1 MSKITKEGKIV
12 LFITLLLTAF
22 GVYMVYSASR
32 VWALAKYNDSFYF
45 LKRQLIFA
53 LIGIAIMII
62 LINFPID
69 KLFEKSNLLLL
80 ISFVFL
86 IIVLIPGIGIL
97 RNGSRSWIGV
107 GTLVFQPSEIFKIT
121 AIIFVSK
128 YLAKYYN
135 KTKRFFKTIVPLMIP
150 SLIGF
155 LLILIQPDFGTGIVL
170 LSAIVIMTII
180 SKAHFK
186 NYLYLGGLGLIAFA
200 ILIITKPYRIQR
212 ITAFIDPF
220 EDPLGSGFQ
229 IIQSLYAIGPG
240 GILGLGIDSSIQKH
254 FFLPEPQTDFIFAI
268 VCEEFG
274 FIGAIILIILFGYL
288 LYYGLRIAY
297 LSKRLD
303 LCFLSVGIISLIGVQ
318 IIINL
323 GVVVGLL
330 PVTGIT
336 LPFIS
341 YGGTSLIIVL
351 SCIGLLVN
359 ASRKEYLV

>member
-121 AIIFVSK
+121 AIIFSN
-128 YLAKYYN
+128 L
-135 KTKRFFKTIVPLMIP
+135 FFSMCSSFSSCGTLIP
-150 SLIGF
+150 RILDLLVYSCRIPRTWSGIFVFFLSIGWF
-155 LLILIQPDFGTGIVL
+155 LLIIYRWCFPLWILSWYRLHQLIF
-170 LSAIVIMTII
+170 
-180 SKAHFK
+180 HFSCC
-186 NYLYLGGLGLIAFA
+186 I
-200 ILIITKPYRIQR
+200 
-212 ITAFIDPF
+212 
-220 EDPLGSGFQ
+220 FQ
-229 IIQSLYAIGPG
+229 
-240 GILGLGIDSSIQKH
+240 
-254 FFLPEPQTDFIFAI
+254 F
-268 VCEEFG
+268 
-274 FIGAIILIILFGYL
+274 
-288 LYYGLRIAY
+288 
-297 LSKRLD
+297 
-303 LCFLSVGIISLIGVQ
+303 
-318 IIINL
+318 
-323 GVVVGLL
+323 
-330 PVTGIT
+330 
-336 LPFIS
+336 
-341 YGGTSLIIVL
+341 
-351 SCIGLLVN
+351 
-359 ASRKEYLV
+359 